1 MNITVRRN
9 CSSVVISVPGEWPTK
24 EGPCLMRWLF
34 FFPLLKKH
42 FVCLIWWNF
51 SLHLRDHEKLV
62 PQQRQSFIVSHEPF
76 VVRWG
81 KFWRYRSHRSPLE
94 ITSSFL
100 WILWILPLLQRSI
113 SSIYLLGFFGGSFFV
128 SSLKCHQ
135 LLLTTEIE
143 LQRQVM
149 GTVFQEMWW
158 LAARDC
164 WFSSDD

>member
-113 SSIYLLGFFGGSFFV
+113 WSIYLLGFFGGSFFCLFPQMPPV
-128 SSLKCHQ
+128 ALDNRDWVAETGDGHC
-135 LLLTTEIE
+135 LPGD
-143 LQRQVM
+143 VM
-149 GTVFQEMWW
+149 TG
-158 LAARDC
+158 
-164 WFSSDD
+164 S